1 MKFHNFITEISVF
14 CDEISSQKFQFSV
27 MKLLCRIADRLRLGR
42 RGEERRGER
51 NVSAEEKGEKREKM
65 KKNGKKWKKMEKNE
79 KRKHTNISISFM
91 FVFRTM
97 ADEHEFYVLC
107 LEPP

>member
-1 MKFHNFITEISVF
+1 M
-14 CDEISSQKFQFSV
+14 

-65 KKNGKKWKKMEKNE
+65 KKNEKKTHEYLNIIRVRFPTYENE
-79 KRKHTNISISFM
+79 
-91 FVFRTM
+91 
-97 ADEHEFYVLC
+97 
-107 LEPP
+107 